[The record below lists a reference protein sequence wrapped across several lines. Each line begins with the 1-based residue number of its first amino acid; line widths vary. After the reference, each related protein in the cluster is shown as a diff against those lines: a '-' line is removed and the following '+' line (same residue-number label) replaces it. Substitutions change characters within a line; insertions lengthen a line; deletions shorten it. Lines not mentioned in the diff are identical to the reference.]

1 MVYSASRLAKQR
13 LGSLSAMSWLRSKW
27 MRRAF
32 KLAAFFTLIGAI
44 AFAVAYFTTDVPDP
58 NEYVN
63 SQATIIQYAN
73 GDEIGRIGAQNRTI
87 IPLGRIPLH
96 LRNAVLAAEDKGFYS
111 QGAFNP
117 LAILRGAI
125 NTALGRGLQG
135 GSTITQQYAKTAF
148 LTSDRTIQRKLRELI
163 IAIKLEN
170 QLSKD
175 QIFENYLN
183 TIYFGRGAYGVETGA
198 QVYFGRSADQL
209 TVAQSAVL
217 ASILRSPGYYDP
229 DYREGNKERL
239 EARYKYTLRNMSEEN
254 WLAKTDAERLSKK
267 LPTIRPRLSTGQ
279 LAGNK
284 GHIIEAVRKELNNLG
299 FPDEELMIGGLVVRT
314 TLEKDAQV
322 AAEAA
327 VFSQSPKDA
336 PKNLHIGLVSIR
348 PGTGEIVAMFGG
360 KDYLERQLNDAT
372 QSITQAGSTFKPF
385 ALIAALEQ
393 GISLQSIWDGDGPKI
408 FDDFIGRPY
417 EVSNYG
423 NTSFGQVTLLQA
435 TASSVNTIYVPLGI
449 KVGVENVIAAA
460 RRAGIPEN
468 VSMFPSPSFVLGVSS
483 PRVIDVANSYATFA
497 ANGVKAKPFLIKEVL
512 GPNDGVLFQGRI
524 ETEQV
529 FDTAV
534 MSDLNYAL
542 QQVVRAGTASA
553 ALRGFGRPAAGKTGT
568 SQQNASA
575 WFTGYTPQLATSVAF
590 FRDDATQSLNGI
602 GGLTSVTGGSF
613 PARIWNAYMK
623 VALQGLPKVKFD
635 PPSNIGGT
643 ESLPIPDPIPT
654 ISPVEAAQWC
664 SSADLEG
671 TMKDLKEFC
680 AKSLKKYGTILPEP
694 SPSPSQ

>member
-1 MVYSASRLAKQR
+1 MEWLKKRGARLILKI
-13 LGSLSAMSWLRSKW
+13 GG
-27 MRRAF
+27 
-32 KLAAFFTLIGAI
+32 FFFLIGAT
-44 AFAVAYFTTDVPDP
+44 AFAIAYFTTDIPDP

-63 SQATIIQYAN
+63 SQATVIEYAN
-73 GDEIGRIGAQNRTI
+73 GDEVGRIGAQNRTI
-87 IPLGRIPLH
+87 IPLARIPQD
-96 LRNAVLAAEDKGFYS
+96 LRRAVLAAEDKGFYS

-117 LAILRGAI
+117 IAILRGAI

-148 LTSDRTIQRKLRELI
+148 LTPDRTIQRKIIELI

-175 QIFENYLN
+175 EIFENYLN

-209 TVAQSAVL
+209 TIPQAAVL

-239 EARYKYTLRNMSEEN
+239 EARYKYVLNNMEGEG
-254 WLAKTDAERLSKK
+254 WLSKEDAERYKK
-267 LPTIRPRLSTGQ
+267 KVPTIRPRLSTGQ

-284 GHIIEAVRKELNNLG
+284 GHLIEAVRKELNALG
-299 FPDEELMIGGLVVRT
+299 FADEQLMIGGLTVRT

-327 VFSQSPKDA
+327 VFSQA
-336 PKNLHIGLVSIR
+336 PKKAPDNLHIGLVSIR
-348 PGTGEIVAMFGG
+348 PGTGEIVAMYGG

-372 QSITQAGSTFKPF
+372 QGITQAGSTFKPF

-393 GISLQSIWDGDGPKI
+393 GISLATVWNGDGPKI
-408 FDDFIGRPY
+408 FDDFNGRPY

-423 NTSFGQVTLLQA
+423 NKSFGDVSLLRASA
-435 TASSVNTIYVPLGI
+435 TSVNTIYVPLGI
-449 KVGVENVIAAA
+449 KVGVDKVIEAA

-468 VSMFPSPSFVLGVSS
+468 VAMVASPSVVLGVAS
-483 PRVIDVANSYATFA
+483 PRVIDVANSFATFA
-497 ANGVKAKPFLIKEVL
+497 ANGVRAKPFLVKEVL
-512 GPNDGVLFQGRI
+512 GSNKGILYQSRI

-529 FDTAV
+529 FDEAV
-534 MSDLNYAL
+534 MADLNYAL
-542 QQVVRAGTASA
+542 GEVVRAGTASS

-568 SQQNASA
+568 SQSNASA
-575 WFTGYTPQLATSVAF
+575 WFTGYTPQLATSIAF
-590 FRDDATQSLNGI
+590 YRDDATQSLNGI
-602 GGLTSVTGGSF
+602 GGLNSVTGGSF

-623 VALQGLPKVKFD
+623 AALKGQPKLDFT
-635 PPSNIGGT
+635 PPTYIGGSEPT
-643 ESLPIPDPIPT
+643 PIPNPIPT
-654 ISPVEAAQWC
+654 IAPTDAANWC
-664 SSADLEG
+664 STADLEG
-671 TMKDLKEFC
+671 TNKDLRDFC
-680 AKSLKKYGTILPEP
+680 TKALKKYLVPTP
-694 SPSPSQ
+694 